1 MNMQRDRFSSSQIG
15 LTSGIR
21 RGESDFITAPGTEK
35 LGRNANRRGKLWIL
49 TEPASASGGAGSAA
63 KLVMEAI
70 EDEYYHG
77 AAPTI
82 TTALEEAVV
91 AANRLLH
98 EYNSGAPTHKQ
109 AFLGVSCVAIHG
121 NDVYVAQVQPA
132 RVIVVHQG
140 APSTFPNGAMRTEA
154 ELTPLGLDG
163 QIEVELS
170 RSPFAAGDTVTLLS
184 DGLAKIVGR
193 AEDEYGLSYQEHS
206 GAAEYLAHL
215 AARENLLDAHAL
227 VVEQP
232 ARRRSA
238 SSQGSLEALG
248 RDWAREALDRVERPF
263 QTLAALVHRGKERP
277 ANDKE
282 SRSFITAQANG
293 VRERLRLP
301 KGVAGARP
309 SRLQA
314 IASVVGVALLV
325 LLALGL
331 GTRAYQ
337 GYRERSTLDSLLS
350 AAEQER
356 QQARGKPT
364 ENALQHLRSA
374 KEFIADAQKI
384 DPAHARVR
392 TELRQLASDY
402 ATVNRVIHLKKL
414 DRLTQLGTARGAR
427 AAKVIVVGP
436 KVLVL
441 ERTAGKVYQ
450 YDTRR
455 NRREA
460 LSPKP
465 GIRFVGLSWRDG
477 GLMLLDATGK
487 LHDYDLK
494 AKTWRTVTL
503 AGKLDGR
510 RVVSFDTF
518 GPRAFVAVKG
528 ADGVAVYNTL
538 TGARIKVLK
547 SRIKGHSLSAS
558 SVSADGNLWLLNG
571 LDESIWKFTNDK
583 VSRRL
588 WVDAQPQI
596 RDGAGI
602 VVTETNQYIYLLD
615 KRRDRVLQVT
625 AAGQLQ
631 AQIYLPRKFKGGS
644 RIDAMYA
651 DESSGKLYLVIGG
664 GVYDAPLP
672 AAVPVG

>member
-1 MNMQRDRFSSSQIG
+1 MQREKFSSSQIG

-21 RGESDFITAPGTEK
+21 RGESDFITTPGTEK

-49 TEPASASGGAGSAA
+49 TEPASASGGASSAA
-63 KLVMEAI
+63 KLVMETI

-77 AAPTI
+77 PAPTI
-82 TTALEEAVV
+82 TTALEEAVS

-98 EYNSGAPTHKQ
+98 EYNAGAPTHKQ

-121 NDVYVAQVQPA
+121 SDVYVAQVQPA

-140 APSTFPNGAMRTEA
+140 APTTFPNGAVRTEA

-163 QIEVELS
+163 QIEVELY

-184 DGLAKIVGR
+184 DRLARIVGR
-193 AEDEYGLSYQEHS
+193 AEDEYGLSYQEHT
-206 GAAEYLAHL
+206 GAVEYLAHL

-227 VVEQP
+227 VIEQP
-232 ARRRSA
+232 ARRKSGA
-238 SSQGSLEALG
+238 SQSSLKAMG
-248 RDWAREALDRVERPF
+248 REWARDARARAGSSI
-263 QTLAALVHRGKERP
+263 QSLAALVHRDKRRP
-277 ANDKE
+277 IGD
-282 SRSFITAQANG
+282 SGPTSFIATQAKG
-293 VRERLRLP
+293 VQDRLRLP
-301 KGVAGARP
+301 RGLSGAQP

-325 LLALGL
+325 VLALGL

-337 GYRERSTLDSLLS
+337 GYRERSALDSLLA

-374 KEFIADAQKI
+374 KEYIADAQKI

-402 ATVNRVIHLKKL
+402 ATVNRVVYLEKVE
-414 DRLTQLGTARGAR
+414 RLTQLGTARQAR
-427 AAKVIVVGP
+427 ASKVIVVGP
-436 KVLVL
+436 RVVVL
-441 ERTAGKVYQ
+441 EQTAGRVYQ

-455 NRREA
+455 NRRDA

-465 GIRFVGLSWRDG
+465 GTRFVGLSWRDG
-477 GLMLLDATGK
+477 GLLLLDATGK
-487 LHDYDLK
+487 LHDYDMQ
-494 AKTWRTVTL
+494 AKTWRSVTL

-518 GPRAFVAVKG
+518 GTRAFIAARG
-528 ADGVAVYNTL
+528 ADGVSVYNTL

-547 SRIKGHSLSAS
+547 SPIKGQPLAAT

-571 LDESIWKFTNDK
+571 RDESIWKFANDK

-588 WVDAQPQI
+588 WVDAQPPI
-596 RDGAGI
+596 RDGAGL
-602 VVTETNQYIYLLD
+602 VVTETNQYVYMLD
-615 KRRDRVLQVT
+615 EQRDRVLQVT

-631 AQIYLPRKFKGGS
+631 AQIYLPRTFKGGK
-644 RIDAMYA
+644 RIDAVYA
-651 DESSGKLYLVIGG
+651 DESAGKLYLVIGG
-664 GVYDAPLP
+664 GVYAAPLP
-672 AAVPVG
+672 KAVPVG